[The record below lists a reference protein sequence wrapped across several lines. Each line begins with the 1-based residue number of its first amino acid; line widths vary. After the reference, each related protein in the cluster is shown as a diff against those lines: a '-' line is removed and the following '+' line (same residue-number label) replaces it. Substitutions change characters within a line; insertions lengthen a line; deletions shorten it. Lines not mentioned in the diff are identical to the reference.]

1 MKNNILFHRTKIF
14 WFLTPGRFVTPM
26 FWKYM
31 LPLSSVW
38 QTDVQVDV
46 EVQCHLQLSKPQKI
60 SISSST
66 YRETLRLIFILCRLS
81 SLLPVLQP
89 NGCYW
94 FSTFLTESMFMINTS
109 LGTAI
114 ASSKYICISKSSGKV
129 YPSTG
134 HERPKRQLSYCFC
147 KLNASLGWVVNTTP
161 RPPYPRGRRVGTHC
175 RGGWVGPRAGL
186 DGFGK
191 SRIRSPDRSAR
202 SESLYRLRSPGP
214 LCVSTVCIYM
224 YYKFIKDEVGKRCS
238 THG

>member
-1 MKNNILFHRTKIF
+1 MSNFIHSSYENL

-26 FWKYM
+26 FWQDV

-38 QTDVQVDV
+38 QADVQVDV

-60 SISSST
+60 PISSRT
-66 YRETLRLIFILCRLS
+66 YRETLRLIFVLSHLS

-94 FSTFLTESMFMINTS
+94 FSTFLTEAMFMINTG

-114 ASSKYICISKSSGKV
+114 ASSKYFCINKVSGKV

-147 KLNASLGWVVNTTP
+147 KLNASLGWVVKTTP
-161 RPPYPRGRRVGTHC
+161 RSPYPHGRRVGTHC
-175 RGGWVGPRAGL
+175 RGGWVGPRASL

-202 SESLYRLRSPGP
+202 S
-214 LCVSTVCIYM
+214 
-224 YYKFIKDEVGKRCS
+224 
-238 THG
+238 